1 VTGVGELIELA
12 EPHVIS
18 AAAER
23 VRLSFLADR
32 TQVDVSLPR
41 DVPIAGLLP
50 ELVKLVRSRES
61 AESDDGPLPKE
72 AEQNVWTLS
81 RLDSKASLSPN
92 MTLRD
97 VDVADGELLRLSA
110 ERALSAPTLYDDV
123 VDAAARLNKAGYPS
137 WNATAARWMAFA
149 GVHLA
154 SVVWTYFLLSHALAS
169 NRGALMGLS
178 AVVAVSLVGAGAL
191 AHRSYGQSDIGAALG
206 WAALPITSA
215 IAWDATSGLGSYGA
229 SGGSAAMVIVC
240 VTFFRAIGTGH
251 AGYLATGIFFGLSGI
266 AVAVHAAGITAP
278 TTGAGLA
285 VIATLCCLAVPLI
298 KARSARITPPP
309 VRERESAASAH
320 PFALSEE
327 TSPSKTDASAAE
339 AVWAHGRSAALT
351 RTGAYTGLAA
361 SAGVGAAVVL
371 LSSAHLQ
378 WAALTF
384 ALVCGATL
392 GLYAMPLVTHLDR
405 AALAIPVVALLVLT
419 CAAAQEGNQP
429 MPLAAFVA
437 LLTAIVASA
446 VIGARRPRKPARKGP
461 RNVLAYA
468 TYLGT
473 AALIPAAL
481 WVSGVYGRLGIA

>member
-1 VTGVGELIELA
+1 MIRVGESVELA
-12 EPHVIS
+12 ELHVIS

-61 AESDDGPLPKE
+61 AESDDGPLTKE
-72 AEQNVWTLS
+72 TRQSVWTLI
-81 RLDSKASLSPN
+81 RLDSNAPLSPN

-97 VDVADGELLRLSA
+97 ADVADGELLRLTPQ
-110 ERALSAPTLYDDV
+110 RALSAPTLYDDV

-154 SVVWTYFLLSHALAS
+154 SVVWTYFLVAHALAS
-169 NRGALMGLS
+169 NRGALVGLS

-191 AHRSYGQSDIGAALG
+191 AYRSYGQSDIGAALG

-215 IAWDATSGLGSYGA
+215 IAWDATSGLGGYGA
-229 SGGSAAMVIVC
+229 SCGSAAMVIVC
-240 VTFFRAIGTGH
+240 VAFFRAIGTGH
-251 AGYLATGIFFGLSGI
+251 AGYLAAGILFASSGI
-266 AVAVHAAGITAP
+266 AVAVHAAGIP
-278 TTGAGLA
+278 GLTTGTGLA

-298 KARSARITPPP
+298 NARSACIAPPP
-309 VRERESAASAH
+309 VRERERTASAH
-320 PFALSEE
+320 PFSLSEE
-327 TSPSKTDASAAE
+327 TSASKMDAPAAE
-339 AVWAHGRSAALT
+339 AVWAHARSAALA

-361 SAGVGAAVVL
+361 SAGVGLAVVL

-378 WAALTF
+378 WPALTF
-384 ALVCGATL
+384 AVVCATTL
-392 GLYAMPLVTHLDR
+392 GLYALRLVARLDR
-405 AALAIPVVALLVLT
+405 AALAIPVVAVLT
-419 CAAAQEGNQP
+419 LLCTVAQEGSQP

-437 LLTAIVASA
+437 LLTAIVAST
-446 VIGARRPRKPARKGP
+446 VIGARPPNKLAKRPQ
-461 RNVLAYA
+461 NLLAYA

-473 AALIPAAL
+473 ATLIPVAL
-481 WVSGVYGRLGIA
+481 WVSGVYERLGIA

>member
-1 VTGVGELIELA
+1 MTGVGELIELA

-61 AESDDGPLPKE
+61 AELDEGPLPKE
-72 AEQNVWTLS
+72 ARQSVWTLS

-97 VDVADGELLRLSA
+97 AGVADGELLRLTA

-215 IAWDATSGLGSYGA
+215 IAWDATSGLGGYGA

-240 VTFFRAIGTGH
+240 VAFLRAIGTGH

-266 AVAVHAAGITAP
+266 AVAVHAAGIAAL

-378 WAALTF
+378 WPALTF
-384 ALVCGATL
+384 ALVCAATL
-392 GLYAMPLVTHLDR
+392 GLYAMRLVTHLDR
-405 AALAIPVVALLVLT
+405 AALAIPVVALLVLI

>member
-1 VTGVGELIELA
+1 MTRVDESVGLA
-12 EPHVIS
+12 EPRVIS

-50 ELVKLVRSRES
+50 ELVRLVRSRES
-61 AESDDGPLPKE
+61 AEPDDGPLTKE
-72 AEQNVWTLS
+72 ARQSVWTLS
-81 RLDSKASLSPN
+81 RLDSNSSLSPN

-97 VDVADGELLRLSA
+97 ADVADGELLRLTA
-110 ERALSAPTLYDDV
+110 QRALSAPTLYDDV

-154 SVVWTYFLLSHALAS
+154 SVVWTYFLVAHALAS
-169 NRGALMGLS
+169 NRGALVGLS

-191 AHRSYGQSDIGAALG
+191 AYRSYGQSDIGAALG

-229 SGGSAAMVIVC
+229 AFGSAAMVILC
-240 VTFFRAIGTGH
+240 FAFFRAIGTGH
-251 AGYLATGIFFGLSGI
+251 AGYLAAGIFFSLSGI
-266 AVAVHAAGITAP
+266 AVAVHAAGIP
-278 TTGAGLA
+278 GLTTGTGLA
-285 VIATLCCLAVPLI
+285 VIATLCCLAVPLV

-309 VRERESAASAH
+309 VRERENTASAH
-320 PFALSEE
+320 PFSLSE
-327 TSPSKTDASAAE
+327 TSPSKMDASAAE
-339 AVWAHGRSAALT
+339 AVWAHGRSAVLA

-361 SAGVGAAVVL
+361 SAGVGIAAVL

-378 WAALTF
+378 WPALTF
-384 ALVCGATL
+384 ALVCAATL
-392 GLYAMPLVTHLDR
+392 GLYALRLVTRLDR
-405 AALAIPVVALLVLT
+405 AALAIPVVAILVLL
-419 CAAAQEGNQP
+419 CAAAQEGSQP

-446 VIGARRPRKPARKGP
+446 VIGARPPKKLASKRPQ
-461 RNVLAYA
+461 NLLAYA

-473 AALIPAAL
+473 ATLIPVAL
-481 WVSGVYGRLGIA
+481 WVSGVYERLGIA